1 MSKDWEYAKVTK
13 WIAEHGGPQKALR
26 ILEDYYMKKG
36 FKKGASSKNP
46 LIVLSGA
53 MGIIVGTAGKCIY
66 DKIREKKTIKVK
78 DELAEQAEVKKA
90 EIELVNAIK
99 QGIKYE
105 TEKNDGVGKNLESTD
120 ESTKI

>member
-1 MSKDWEYAKVTK
+1 
-13 WIAEHGGPQKALR
+13 
-26 ILEDYYMKKG
+26 
-36 FKKGASSKNP
+36 
-46 LIVLSGA
+46 

-78 DELAEQAEVKKA
+78 DELAEQAEVKQA